1 MTQHSVTH
9 STLLV
14 RLRDAAD
21 GGAWREFLERYGDLI
36 RGFCAR
42 RGLQAADVEDVCQ
55 DVMVSLTKAMG
66 KFEYDPARG
75 LFRSYLKTVVV
86 HAISKRMCQKQAS
99 AGLSQAPDPSDGEE
113 PWELE
118 WRQYHFRR
126 AMHAI
131 DSEFSEAD
139 RRAFRLY
146 GVEGRPAPEV
156 AELLGVSVDSV
167 YQAKS
172 RVLKRLS
179 RVIDEQVREEG

>member
-14 RLRDAAD
+14 RLRDAGD

-36 RGFCAR
+36 RGFCTR

-55 DVMVSLTKAMG
+55 DVMMSLTKAMG

-86 HAISKRMCQKQAS
+86 HAISKRLCQNRAS
-99 AGLSQAPDPSDGEE
+99 AGLSEVPDPSEGEE

-126 AMHAI
+126 AMQVI
-131 DSEFSEAD
+131 DSEFSESD

-156 AELLGVSVDSV
+156 AELLGLSVDSV

-172 RVLKRLS
+172 RVLRRLS
-179 RVIDEQVREEG
+179 SVIDEQVREEG

>member
-1 MTQHSVTH
+1 VTQHSVTH

-14 RLRDAAD
+14 RLRDAGD
-21 GGAWREFLERYGDLI
+21 GGAWREFLDRYGDLI

-55 DVMVSLTKAMG
+55 DVMMSLTKAMG
-66 KFEYDPARG
+66 KFEYDPTRG

-86 HAISKRMCQKQAS
+86 HAIAKRLCQRQAS
-99 AGLSQAPDPSDGEE
+99 AGLSQAPDTSEGEE
-113 PWELE
+113 PWEQE

-126 AMHAI
+126 AMQVI
-131 DSEFSEAD
+131 DSEFSESD

-146 GVEGRPAPEV
+146 GVEGRAAAEV
-156 AELLGVSVDSV
+156 AERLGLSVESV

-172 RVLKRLS
+172 RVLRRLS
-179 RVIDEQVREEG
+179 RVIEQQVREEG